1 MDCPLKRETYYI
13 FLQCGEWKNWGKE
26 TKMISF
32 LCTRIRR
39 YVCEICGFFFF
50 FSFVRAFIKDL
61 LSDRPV
67 LVAQEIQSTT
77 RPLP

>member
-50 FSFVRAFIKDL
+50 SFHL
-61 LSDRPV
+61 L
-67 LVAQEIQSTT
+67 IQQSSFKQKI
-77 RPLP
+77 L